1 MDYCSARY
9 KIKRHVK
16 FWKLVLSW
24 GSFETSFPCIL
35 LRTTARK
42 HSLLYLTQA
51 RMESLDSNNNN
62 NNNTTTTTTNNN
74 NNQNP
79 VKALTQPS
87 LQFGTGHLYAVE
99 IYDNLLAHG
108 KCRWTLRI
116 WTLNAGVGTISIT
129 SQCNLQLGQESLDC
143 ITILARQRAMTLS

>member
-1 MDYCSARY
+1 
-9 KIKRHVK
+9 
-16 FWKLVLSW
+16 
-24 GSFETSFPCIL
+24 
-35 LRTTARK
+35 
-42 HSLLYLTQA
+42 
-51 RMESLDSNNNN
+51 MESLDSN
-62 NNNTTTTTTNNN
+62 NNN

-87 LQFGTGHLYAVE
+87 LQFSTGHLYAEVE

-116 WTLNAGVGTISIT
+116 WTLNTGVRTIPIT